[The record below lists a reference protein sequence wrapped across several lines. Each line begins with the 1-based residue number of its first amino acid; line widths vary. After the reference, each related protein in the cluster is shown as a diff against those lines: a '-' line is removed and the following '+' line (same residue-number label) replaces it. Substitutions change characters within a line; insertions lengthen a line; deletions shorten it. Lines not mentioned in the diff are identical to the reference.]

1 MDATWYGHACFR
13 LRGRRATVV
22 TDPYPSTLGAKAPK
36 LDAQLVTI
44 SHPSE
49 NHSFTGAVP
58 DDAYV
63 ISGPGEYEV
72 AEVTVR
78 GLDTF
83 QSAPDGGERKHNTIY
98 VVEIDDVRI
107 CHLGDLGQMP
117 DEQLEER
124 IGDVDLLL
132 LPVGGGT
139 ALDATAA
146 AEVVRQIEPRYVV
159 PMHYGLP
166 QLRVRLEPLDRFVQ
180 EMGITDVEPQAKLTV
195 QASASAESEMKVVV
209 LEPRLG

>member
-1 MDATWYGHACFR
+1 MDVTWYGHACFR
-13 LRGRRATVV
+13 LRGRRTTVV
-22 TDPYPSTLGAKAPK
+22 TDPYPPSLGAKLPR

-49 NHSFTGAVP
+49 NHSFAGGLP

-63 ISGPGEYEV
+63 VAGPGEYEV
-72 AEVTVR
+72 AEVQVQ
-78 GLDTF
+78 GLDTL
-83 QSAPDGGERKHNTIY
+83 QGTPDGGPPRHNTIY
-98 VVEIDDVRI
+98 VIEIDDVRV
-107 CHLGDLGQMP
+107 CHLGDLGRIP
-117 DEQLEER
+117 DERLEER

-139 ALDATAA
+139 ALDATNA

-159 PMHYGLP
+159 PMHYALP
-166 QLRVRLEPLDRFVQ
+166 RLKVQLDPLDRFVQ
-180 EMGITDVEPQAKLTV
+180 EMGITVVEPQPKVTV
-195 QASASAESEMKVVV
+195 QSTSSAESEIKVVI